1 MTTLTMTPSS
11 HIDLTAPRPR
21 LLTGPVVRLLLAD
34 FAAMSSFYLLLSVV
48 PLWSTERGIGG
59 LGAGLSTAVLMF
71 AAVAAE
77 LATPRLA
84 SRIGY
89 RRLLMAGLVL
99 LGAPALLLPVASGLV
114 PLMGVCVVRG
124 FGFAIVVVTVGALMA
139 ETIPAERRGEGL
151 GVMGVVTMLPAVV
164 ALPLG
169 VWLVSAVGYSWV
181 FVAGAL
187 VSLVAVPLLCGLP
200 DDASEAA
207 DSEGIV
213 AGLRNP
219 ALTRPM
225 LIFAVTAVASGV
237 VVAFLPGAV
246 ADGNVVVVGL
256 FLQAATATLARWLAG
271 RHADRHGASR
281 LLIPSVVV
289 TAAGLAL
296 AALTGS
302 TIAVLIGMA
311 VFGVGFGAAQ
321 SATLNAMLE
330 RVPRSEYGAVSAAWN
345 VAYDLGWGVG
355 AAGIGVVVASAGHS
369 TAFAMTA
376 ALVCA
381 AVPLARRSASGSAR

>member
-11 HIDLTAPRPR
+11 PIQLIAPRPR

-34 FAAMSSFYLLLSVV
+34 FAAMCSFYLLLSVV

-187 VSLVAVPLLCGLP
+187 ASLVAVPLLCGLP

-207 DSEGIV
+207 DSRGDRGRASKPCLV
-213 AGLRNP
+213 PADVDLRRHRGRLRGRRGVP
-219 ALTRPM
+219 SRRSCGRQCGGRRALP
-225 LIFAVTAVASGV
+225 ASGDSH
-237 VVAFLPGAV
+237 PGSL
-246 ADGNVVVVGL
+246 VGR
-256 FLQAATATLARWLAG
+256 A
-271 RHADRHGASR
+271 
-281 LLIPSVVV
+281 P
-289 TAAGLAL
+289 
-296 AALTGS
+296 
-302 TIAVLIGMA
+302 
-311 VFGVGFGAAQ
+311 
-321 SATLNAMLE
+321 
-330 RVPRSEYGAVSAAWN
+330 
-345 VAYDLGWGVG
+345 
-355 AAGIGVVVASAGHS
+355 
-369 TAFAMTA
+369 
-376 ALVCA
+376 
-381 AVPLARRSASGSAR
+381 RRSARRGPPAAPVGADHRGRPGRWPHSPAARSRCWSAWRSSESASARPSRRP

>member
-1 MTTLTMTPSS
+1 MC
-11 HIDLTAPRPR
+11 
-21 LLTGPVVRLLLAD
+21 
-34 FAAMSSFYLLLSVV
+34 SFYLLLSVV

-84 SRIGY
+84 ARIGY

-200 DDASEAA
+200 DAASEAA
-207 DSEGIV
+207 DSRGDR
-213 AGLRNP
+213 GR
-219 ALTRPM
+219 
-225 LIFAVTAVASGV
+225 
-237 VVAFLPGAV
+237 
-246 ADGNVVVVGL
+246 
-256 FLQAATATLARWLAG
+256 AAK
-271 RHADRHGASR
+271 
-281 LLIPSVVV
+281 PCP
-289 TAAGLAL
+289 
-296 AALTGS
+296 
-302 TIAVLIGMA
+302 
-311 VFGVGFGAAQ
+311 
-321 SATLNAMLE
+321 
-330 RVPRSEYGAVSAAWN
+330 VPCR
-345 VAYDLGWGVG
+345 
-355 AAGIGVVVASAGHS
+355 
-369 TAFAMTA
+369 
-376 ALVCA
+376 C
-381 AVPLARRSASGSAR
+381 